1 MSTVVDGLRYSKEH
15 EWIKVDGNIAYVGV
29 TDFAQDAMGDLVYV
43 DCGTNGSS
51 VSVGDAVAVL
61 ESVKAASDVYA
72 PLSGTI
78 VETNDILADTP
89 EAINANA
96 FDNFL
101 FAIEMSDPS
110 ELDQLMDAED
120 YKAFCQ
126 Q

>member
-1 MSTVVDGLRYSKEH
+1 MSKVVDGLRYSKEH
-15 EWIKVDGNIAYVGV
+15 EWIKVDGNVAYIGV

-43 DCGTNGSS
+43 DCGVSGTS
-51 VSVGDAVAVL
+51 VSAGDAVAVL
-61 ESVKAASDVYA
+61 ESVKAASDVFA

-78 VETNDILADTP
+78 VETNDSLADTP
-89 EAINANA
+89 EAINTNP

-110 ELDQLMDAED
+110 ELDGLMDAED